1 MWWFGRFGSEN
12 FRFSIL
18 TFIPIFNVCSGYNH
32 NNIFLSII
40 NLQHLFMQ
48 INILNRE
55 SRLSTKVIIDLTS
68 SILTAIGIN
77 NYIFW
82 ILISQNNINNFHFH

>member
-1 MWWFGRFGSEN
+1 MLNRQKSLFDYDITKRCDGSVGSAQKI
-12 FRFSIL
+12 FVSVSWLLYQIL
-18 TFIPIFNVCSGYNH
+18 MFVVGTTPIKLF
-32 NNIFLSII
+32 FLSII

-68 SILTAIGIN
+68 SI
-77 NYIFW
+77 
-82 ILISQNNINNFHFH
+82 